1 MVDAGRRLEDRLRL
15 RARPRREKSRGEAL
29 GELKNTDAIALRT
42 SSRAVHILYI
52 EGGQG
57 LPHEV
62 EPRYRKL
69 KIRHIRREKKTAPLA
84 RRVHAPAC
92 TKDSTVAL

>member
-1 MVDAGRRLEDRLRL
+1 MLHPCKAIGTWCGCLHRKPGIENDW
-15 RARPRREKSRGEAL
+15 L
-29 GELKNTDAIALRT
+29 GFPT
-42 SSRAVHILYI
+42 VI

>member
-1 MVDAGRRLEDRLRL
+1 MVDAGRRLKDRLRL

-29 GELKNTDAIALRT
+29 GELKNT
-42 SSRAVHILYI
+42 HILYI